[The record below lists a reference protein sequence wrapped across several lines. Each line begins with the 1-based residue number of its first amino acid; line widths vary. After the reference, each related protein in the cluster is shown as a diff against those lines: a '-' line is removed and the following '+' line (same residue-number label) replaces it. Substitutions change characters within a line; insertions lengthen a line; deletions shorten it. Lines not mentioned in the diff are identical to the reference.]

1 MRENGCEI
9 ASRFLLKLLL
19 IVQIVIILIINI
31 VICLKSKYVVID
43 KKLSKI
49 GIYEHFDDMQQQ
61 QQGID
66 TWRYG
71 Y

>member
-66 TWRYG
+66 TWRYE

>member
-31 VICLKSKYVVID
+31 VICLKSKYAVID

-66 TWRYG
+66 TWRYE